1 MNSDSLKF
9 RITKIHQLSNNDS
22 EMANFDQEV
31 SHLVL
36 MKSSNYATLDD
47 YIYLPNTQ
55 FNITPSH
62 PDTVTLDLHIPKEN
76 NVLICFQIKKDFQV
90 VLDNFDDI
98 NEIWK
103 DATKRTQKWSQSFQ
117 RKKRMFC
124 LHLLILRMSN
134 ISMRR
139 LNFKRIKMKK
149 TLFWN
154 FLF

>member
-1 MNSDSLKF
+1 
-9 RITKIHQLSNNDS
+9 
-22 EMANFDQEV
+22 MANFDQEV

-55 FNITPSH
+55 FNITLSH

-103 DATKRTQKWSQSFQ
+103 EKKIKLKEIYKETSIFLCFITESRNKENAKVVTKFS
-117 RKKRMFC
+117 KKKEDVLFAFTDT
-124 LHLLILRMSN
+124 SN
-134 ISMRR
+134 VKY
-139 LNFKRIKMKK
+139 FYEKA
-149 TLFWN
+149 
-154 FLF
+154 